1 VSNTDP
7 TKTRGWTQ
15 DLLKG
20 TQFLLLIRHSPCD
33 LYMKHFLVQ
42 NRIKQ
47 QYLYML
53 ITLRYSPL
61 NNLQTFERIFLGLK
75 LSRFKS
81 GFSHRF
87 TKTVKF
93 SKWWLQLYQ
102 PNRTLGSVTSL
113 LAATLYQWNPDR
125 KHKLISYHL
134 RYIYILHMQVLLEC
148 CYI

>member
-1 VSNTDP
+1 M
-7 TKTRGWTQ
+7 W
-15 DLLKG
+15 
-20 TQFLLLIRHSPCD
+20 LI
-33 LYMKHFLVQ
+33 YETFLVQ

-102 PNRTLGSVTSL
+102 PNRTLGSVASL
-113 LAATLYQWNPDR
+113 LAATLCQWNPDR
-125 KHKLISYHL
+125 NHKLISYHL
-134 RYIYILHMQVLLEC
+134 RDIYILHMRVYWNVATYKWKVHNGKIE
-148 CYI
+148 IISFVVTFGS

>member
-1 VSNTDP
+1 MWFIYET
-7 TKTRGWTQ
+7 
-15 DLLKG
+15 
-20 TQFLLLIRHSPCD
+20 
-33 LYMKHFLVQ
+33 FLVQ

-102 PNRTLGSVTSL
+102 PNRTLGSVASL
-113 LAATLYQWNPDR
+113 LAAILYQWNPDR
-125 KHKLISYHL
+125 NHKLISYHL
-134 RYIYILHMQVLLEC
+134 RDIYILHMRVYWNVATYKWRVHNGKIE
-148 CYI
+148 IISFVVTFGS

>member
-1 VSNTDP
+1 V
-7 TKTRGWTQ
+7 W
-15 DLLKG
+15 
-20 TQFLLLIRHSPCD
+20 LI
-33 LYMKHFLVQ
+33 YETFLVQ

-102 PNRTLGSVTSL
+102 PNRTLGSVDSL

-125 KHKLISYHL
+125 NHKLISYHL
-134 RYIYILHMQVLLEC
+134 RDIYILHMQVYWNVATYKWKVHNGKIE
-148 CYI
+148 IISFVVTFRS